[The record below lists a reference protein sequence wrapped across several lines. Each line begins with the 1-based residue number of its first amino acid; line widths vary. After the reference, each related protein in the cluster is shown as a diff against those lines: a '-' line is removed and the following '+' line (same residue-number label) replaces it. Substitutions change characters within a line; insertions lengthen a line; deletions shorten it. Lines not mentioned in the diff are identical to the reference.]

1 MLPEVY
7 KLQETL
13 KKHENSPASY
23 EGGQGYWDD
32 FCLAAFL
39 EGVCNRYI
47 AFEVSWS
54 PTSSA
59 LGRFCRSAD

>member
-13 KKHENSPASY
+13 KKHEDSPASY

-47 AFEVSWS
+47 AFEVSLLLIYLR
-54 PTSSA
+54 A
-59 LGRFCRSAD
+59 LLWNC